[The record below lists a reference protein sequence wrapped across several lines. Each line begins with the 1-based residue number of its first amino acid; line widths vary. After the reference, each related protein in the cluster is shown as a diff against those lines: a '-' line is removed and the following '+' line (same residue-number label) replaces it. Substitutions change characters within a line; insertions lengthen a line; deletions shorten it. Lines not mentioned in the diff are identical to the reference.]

1 MREQLVAARRH
12 RCFQTSAASFDG
24 AIRLVARRGLGG
36 ESRADTA
43 SLGGTASPSGAG
55 AAQAGAQT
63 PITGGTALGNAV
75 WLMMN
80 MPNYRHV
87 FLSDLEW
94 MVLPAILLN
103 QYRLFNADGKVV
115 AFAAWAYLSEAV
127 EKRLQ
132 EADPRLAPAEW
143 KSGDRLWLID
153 LFAPFGHA
161 EAALAELR
169 QSAFAGKSF
178 KMHRRNPDGT
188 RVVVEMG
195 GARNVATKGAQ

>member
-1 MREQLVAARRH
+1 MPEQDKVTPRHGEGLAANG
-12 RCFQTSAASFDG
+12 TNGSATPPRPS
-24 AIRLVARRGLGG
+24 
-36 ESRADTA
+36 
-43 SLGGTASPSGAG
+43 SPG
-55 AAQAGAQT
+55 AA
-63 PITGGTALGNAV
+63 PITGGTALGHAV

-132 EADPRLAPAEW
+132 ETDPRLAPAEW

-161 EAALAELR
+161 EASLTELR
-169 QSAFAGKSF
+169 QSSLAGKSF
-178 KMHRRNPDGT
+178 RMHKRNPDGT
-188 RVVVEMG
+188 RVVVEV
-195 GARNVATKGAQ
+195 GAG

>member
-1 MREQLVAARRH
+1 MRMPEKETITPLPGEALAANGK
-12 RCFQTSAASFDG
+12 AAAQAAFGTPTPG
-24 AIRLVARRGLGG
+24 A
-36 ESRADTA
+36 
-43 SLGGTASPSGAG
+43 TASP
-55 AAQAGAQT
+55 QAGTAA
-63 PITGGTALGNAV
+63 PITGGTALGHAV

-94 MVLPAILLN
+94 MVLPAIILN
-103 QYRLFNADGKVV
+103 QYRLFNAENKVV

-132 EADPRLAPAEW
+132 ETDPRLAPAEW

-178 KMHRRNPDGT
+178 KMHRRNTDGT
-188 RVVVEMG
+188 RVVVEVDFNG
-195 GARNVATKGAQ
+195 SGHEN

>member
-1 MREQLVAARRH
+1 MEGLRMPEQ
-12 RCFQTSAASFDG
+12 
-24 AIRLVARRGLGG
+24 
-36 ESRADTA
+36 DTGK
-43 SLGGTASPSGAG
+43 LPPG
-55 AAQAGAQT
+55 AAQAANGASASATSSNIESVGTPVGAGSSPSPT
-63 PITGGTALGNAV
+63 PITGGTALGHAV
-75 WLMMN
+75 WLMMK

-94 MVLPAILLN
+94 MLLPPILLN

-132 EADPRLAPAEW
+132 EAEPRLAPAEW
-143 KSGDRLWLID
+143 KSGDRLWLIN

-169 QSAFAGKSF
+169 RSAFAGKRF
-178 KMHRRNPDGT
+178 KMHQWNADGT
-188 RVVVEMG
+188 RVALELE
-195 GARNVATKGAQ
+195 